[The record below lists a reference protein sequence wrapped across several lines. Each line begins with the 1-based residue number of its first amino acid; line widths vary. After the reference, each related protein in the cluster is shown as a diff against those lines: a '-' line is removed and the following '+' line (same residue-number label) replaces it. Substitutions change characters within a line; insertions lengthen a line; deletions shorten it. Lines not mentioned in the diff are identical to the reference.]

1 MKIEESKVVV
11 LDFILTD
18 EDGNI
23 LEDTKEVGPFAYIQG
38 FGDFIPKI
46 EEILEGKTEGFQS
59 KIIVSPEEGYGEYDE
74 ELISEMS
81 KEDFSEFDDIY
92 EGLDFQA
99 ETDEGL
105 MEFVIKSIEDDV
117 VLVDGNHPFAGKNL
131 TFDLKVT
138 EVRDASEEELEHG
151 HVHF

>member
-38 FGDFIPKI
+38 IGDFIPKI

-81 KEDFSEFDDIY
+81 KEDFSEFEDIY

-105 MEFVIKSIEDDV
+105 LEFVIKSIEDDV

-151 HVHF
+151 HVHY

>member
-11 LDFILTD
+11 LDFILSD

-38 FGDFIPKI
+38 IGDFIPKI

-59 KIIVSPEEGYGEYDE
+59 KIIVSPEEGYGQYDE
-74 ELISEMS
+74 ELISEML
-81 KEDFSEFDDIY
+81 KDDFSEFDDIY

>member
-18 EDGNI
+18 EDENI

-38 FGDFIPKI
+38 IGDFIPKI

-81 KEDFSEFDDIY
+81 KEDFSEFEDIY

>member
-1 MKIEESKVVV
+1 MKIEESKVVL

-18 EDGNI
+18 EDGNV

-38 FGDFIPKI
+38 YGDFIPKI
-46 EEILEGKTEGFQS
+46 EEILEGKSEGFEA
-59 KIIVSPEEGYGEYDE
+59 KIEVSPEEGYGEYDE
-74 ELISEMS
+74 ELISEMTR
-81 KEDFSEFDDIY
+81 EDFAEFEDIY

-99 ETDEGL
+99 ETDEGM

-131 TFDLKVT
+131 TFNLKVT
-138 EVRDASEEELEHG
+138 DIRDASEEELEHG